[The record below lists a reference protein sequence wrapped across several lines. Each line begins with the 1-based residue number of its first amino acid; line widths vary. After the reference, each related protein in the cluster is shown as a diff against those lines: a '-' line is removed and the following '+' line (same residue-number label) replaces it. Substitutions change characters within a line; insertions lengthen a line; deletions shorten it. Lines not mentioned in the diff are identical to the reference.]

1 MNAVTKEQT
10 IPAARTAGSR
20 VDSAYEWLL
29 AEITSFRVRAGA
41 PLSENKIAAQ
51 LGISRTPVRE
61 ALQRLE
67 KEGLVGRTDN
77 ARFTVSQITASEVN
91 DTCDLLEALDSYVF
105 RKAAGKLTKQDAQ
118 SLRDS
123 VAKMT
128 AAAAAGDRSQW
139 AEADAE
145 FHRLVNQV
153 AGNELIARTVTENRR
168 RIQRF
173 WLRAASMDHRLT
185 TCSQEHQALADA
197 IAAEDNAAIERAV
210 TVHID
215 HMRQSIL
222 DMIASAALLLGVE

>member
-10 IPAARTAGSR
+10 IPRAGVSR
-20 VDSAYEWLL
+20 VDSAYGWLL
-29 AEITSFRVRAGA
+29 EEITSFRVRAGA

-67 KEGLVGRTDN
+67 KEGLVRRTDS
-77 ARFTVSQITASEVN
+77 ARFSVSQITSSEVN

-105 RKAAGKLTKQDAQ
+105 RKAASRLSEADAQ
-118 SLRDS
+118 ALRES

-128 AAAAAGDRSQW
+128 AAAESGDRAQW
-139 AEADAE
+139 AAADAD
-145 FHRLVNQV
+145 FHSLLNGV
-153 AGNELIARTVTENRR
+153 AGNELIARTLTESRR

-185 TCSQEHQALADA
+185 TCSQEHRELADA
-197 IAAEDNAAIERAV
+197 IVAQDDAAIEHAV
-210 TVHID
+210 TVHIE
-215 HMRQSIL
+215 HMRRSIL